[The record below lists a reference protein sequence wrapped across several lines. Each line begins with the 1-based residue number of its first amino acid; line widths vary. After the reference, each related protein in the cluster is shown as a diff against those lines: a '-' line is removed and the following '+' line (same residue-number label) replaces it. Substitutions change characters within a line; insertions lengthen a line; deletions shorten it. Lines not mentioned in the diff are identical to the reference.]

1 MASSAD
7 GSCEDQAREIVP
19 SDLLFVHEGL
29 EEDGESWR
37 ATLPLTE
44 NLLRR
49 VAVFPAHTA
58 SCIRQDFCLN
68 APSSAPP
75 APPAPHKR
83 HRHKYTRH

>member
-1 MASSAD
+1 MANSAD
-7 GSCEDQAREIVP
+7 GSCEDQTREIVP

-49 VAVFPAHTA
+49 VAVFPTPTTA
-58 SCIRQDFCLN
+58 CLTTDFHLDV
-68 APSSAPP
+68 PSSAPP
-75 APPAPHKR
+75 APYKR
-83 HRHKYTRH
+83 HHHRLTRH